1 MYWTPIIC
9 QALRDALYAYN
20 LHKNP
25 MKGGT
30 ILFSP
35 GRKLKLR
42 LKSLA
47 QGPTLRLNTGLTPKP
62 FLTTKIIK
70 FL

>member
-9 QALRDALYAYN
+9 QALRDALHAYN

-42 LKSLA
+42 LSHS
-47 QGPTLRLNTGLTPKP
+47 PKDP
-62 FLTTKIIK
+62 L
-70 FL
+70 